1 MTKINSAIQTA
12 RKARELA
19 KHVALTVQHPAV
31 KAMFEAERNLSMAE
45 RMLLNR
51 LEKPWTPADSM

>member
-1 MTKINSAIQTA
+1 MTKINAAILNA

-19 KHVALTVQHPAV
+19 KQVALTTQHPAV
-31 KAMFEAERNLSMAE
+31 KAMFEAERELSMAE

-51 LEKPWTPADSM
+51 LESPWTPADSM